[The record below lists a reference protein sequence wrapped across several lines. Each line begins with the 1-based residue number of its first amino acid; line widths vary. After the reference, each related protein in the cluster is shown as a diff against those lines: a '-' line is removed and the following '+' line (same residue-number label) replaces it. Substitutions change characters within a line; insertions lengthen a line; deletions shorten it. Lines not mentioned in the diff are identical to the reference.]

1 MVAVIDDQRTG
12 ARVTYKPDY
21 LSTTERRA
29 LRSELLQYASSFEGG
44 EMIVGD
50 RCVSTPR
57 LVVAFGDAA
66 YSYPDMGASLPWPP
80 KLRDARASLERDA
93 GHRFNYALVNWY
105 RDGNDYT
112 GWHADKMEMHV
123 PGTSIA
129 IISLGAQRPLAFRE
143 QPGGRAACEVP
154 LADGS
159 LLWMH
164 GSTQEQYEHA
174 IPADPDLGEPRLS
187 VTFRFVLESSST
199 P

>member
-1 MVAVIDDQRTG
+1 MLAIIDDQLTG
-12 ARVTYKPDY
+12 SRVTYQAGHLDAA
-21 LSTTERRA
+21 ERRS
-29 LRSELLQYASSFEGG
+29 LRSELLQHASSFEGG

-50 RCVSTPR
+50 RRSSTPR
-57 LVVAFGDAA
+57 LVAAFGDAA

-80 KLRDARASLERDA
+80 DLLAARTVLEHAA

-143 QPGGRAACEVP
+143 RLGGRAACEVAARGRQP
-154 LADGS
+154 S
-159 LLWMH
+159 LDARSDAGALR
-164 GSTQEQYEHA
+164 A
-174 IPADPDLGEPRLS
+174 RDPR
-187 VTFRFVLESSST
+187 
-199 P
+199 